1 MPVNTNIINSSYG
14 KEIKEGITA
23 TIISIDGYEDITDIS
38 NELNTIDAG
47 VYGEN
52 IRYAIYNALV
62 KVYNFAMPW
71 VGTQDEYDAIETK
84 NPKQLYIIIGDN
96 S

>member
-1 MPVNTNIINSSYG
+1 MPVSTNIINSSYG

-23 TIISIDGYEDITDIS
+23 TVISIEGYENITDIG
-38 NELNTIDAG
+38 NELAEIDTG
-47 VYGEN
+47 VYGED

-71 VGTQDEYDAIETK
+71 VGTQNEYDALETK
-84 NPKQLYIIIGDN
+84 NPKQLYIILKEGI
-96 S
+96 

>member
-14 KEIKEGITA
+14 KEIKEGITS
-23 TIISIDGYEDITDIS
+23 TVISIDGYENITNIG
-38 NELNTIDAG
+38 NELAKIDTG
-47 VYGEN
+47 VYGED

-71 VGTQDEYDAIETK
+71 VGTKDEYDAIEIK
-84 NPKQLYIIIGDN
+84 NPNQLYIILKE
-96 S
+96 